1 MTQFKLKQRN
11 DLIKIYEAGHL
22 KDFEKEYKLYKE
34 NLEKF
39 YKMKERLTNTY
50 FQDIVVDPIFPKEI
64 KEVLQNIENMPWFN
78 NLTLEEQHNILNAD
92 MKIEEKPL
100 FFMENKDKEKEI
112 LQLQLSILINSSW
125 FNTLSSNEKKK
136 VLYGENVKLA
146 YEVFD
151 DPSFNEYVSL
161 AKTYLGKKIERYH
174 KKDHLE
180 IINEKTDNNEKVLD
194 FFLNYIARE
203 ISPKVTYTTMYEEA
217 LKYGNQEVIDFIKRN
232 PKDYWEIYLTT
243 YKLLGN
249 RLKEVRESKN
259 ITPEELEEKT
269 RGYLS
274 VGIINI
280 IESEG
285 SLDKYVLEIYA
296 DLGKMTVE
304 ELLKYQELIEM
315 YKWKNQSDYS
325 YKRIKYTSKFL

>member
-1 MTQFKLKQRN
+1 MQKFKLKQRN

-22 KDFEKEYKLYKE
+22 KDFEEEYKLYKE

-50 FQDIVVDPIFPKEI
+50 FQDIVIDPIFPKEI
-64 KEVLQNIENMPWFN
+64 KEVLQNIENMPWFD
-78 NLTLEEQHNILNAD
+78 NLTPEEQNSILNAD
-92 MKIEEKPL
+92 KKIEEKPL
-100 FFMENKDKEKEI
+100 FFIENKEKEI
-112 LQLQLSILINSSW
+112 LLFQLSILENSSW
-125 FNTLSSNEKKK
+125 FNSLSGNEKKK

-151 DPSFNEYVSL
+151 DPLFNEYVSL

-174 KKDHLE
+174 KKDFLE
-180 IINEKTDNNEKVLD
+180 VINEKTDNNEKVLD

-203 ISPKVTYTTMYEEA
+203 MSPKVTYTTMYEEA
-217 LKYGNQEVIDFIKRN
+217 LEYGNQEVIDFIKRN
-232 PKDYWEIYLTT
+232 PKDYWEIHLTT
-243 YKLLGN
+243 YKLLGK
-249 RLKEVRESKN
+249 RLKEVRENKN
-259 ITPEELEEKT
+259 MTPKELEEDT

-274 VGIINI
+274 VGRISK

-285 SLDKYVLEIYA
+285 SFNKCVLEIYA
-296 DLGKMTVE
+296 DLGETTVE

-315 YKWKNQSDYS
+315 YNWKNQSHYS